1 MDGGTGI
8 LAREVV
14 HYERYATMNKTAI
27 LASFVLLC
35 TSVNGEPPALAA
47 TAAPAGVTPG
57 GANQR
62 VSLEGCA
69 GQWLFNGV
77 WRVRVD
83 KVAPI
88 TPADG
93 GNPGFAVTVG
103 VRNGTS
109 RTTSMAYAGVGET
122 NLVLADGTQLGI
134 DQTLD
139 RVAYSTM
146 VNKDLVPGAGLTQ
159 VLNYFLPTK
168 TATDQ
173 KPVKWLVEIHQN
185 TKGSAAPHYT
195 TKTPSL
201 RVNLDCDK
209 STTSH

>member
-1 MDGGTGI
+1 
-8 LAREVV
+8 
-14 HYERYATMNKTAI
+14 MNKPAI
-27 LASFVLLC
+27 VASILLL
-35 TSVNGEPPALAA
+35 SGGVSAGRSALAA
-47 TAAPAGVTPG
+47 STSPAVTPG

-77 WRVRVD
+77 WRVRVN
-83 KVAPI
+83 KVESI
-88 TPADG
+88 TLADV
-93 GNPGFAVTVG
+93 GNPGFAVTVQ

-109 RTTSMAYAGVGET
+109 KTTSMGYAGVGDT
-122 NLVLADGTQLGI
+122 NLVLADGTQLGV

-159 VLNYFLPTK
+159 VLNYYLPTK
-168 TATDQ
+168 TPTDS
-173 KPVKWLVEIHQN
+173 KPAKWLVEIHQN
-185 TKGSAAPHYT
+185 TIGSHAPHYT

-209 STTSH
+209 STTAH